1 MAGHVGT
8 ISISDKV
15 DIVVRCLESTPD
27 SVRQPCCYYDA
38 SRCLQSCQKHRSLLG
53 FLGGCGFLGYIENEV
68 LLRRL
73 INKGIINGDEL
84 VFTMDSDAEEILKR
98 INDDRLNDQF
108 STLNIT
114 TSTSWW

>member
-1 MAGHVGT
+1 MTGHVGT

-15 DIVVRCLESTPD
+15 DIVVRCLENTPD
-27 SVRQPCCYYDA
+27 SFRQPCCYYDT
-38 SRCLQSCQKHRSLLG
+38 SGGLRLCHKHGNLLG
-53 FLGGCGFLGYIENEV
+53 FLGGYGFLGHVENEV

-84 VFTMDSDAEEILKR
+84 VFTMDSRAEEIIKR
-98 INDDRLNDQF
+98 INDNRLNDQF

-114 TSTSWW
+114 TSTS